1 MWRSGTSPTRRWQL
15 SPSSWTDCSR
25 ARESAARSP
34 AESGSNR
41 RLGARSCT
49 IPTSEP
55 TTLIPHLRWAR
66 VRPGVA
72 CGIGLVLFVAALTE
86 ALPAAGY
93 EPPGL
98 RPGDFWTYRTNT
110 SLASGFFLEGTA
122 TLRVLARATQTGE
135 GVSVDAYLGVVDP
148 DGRGADRISRVE
160 DRVERARPGDE
171 RHVAHGTRFARLPAE
186 RPEHDDRP
194 FRRRHVAL
202 PVPGRGFRSRGRAAE
217 LLRGLPPFL
226 WIAHDAIPLGRP
238 RLAERHVCRGS
249 RGVCRGA
256 RGLVRHRPDS
266 TDIRGRN
273 LRAVVSRSGGG
284 ERREIGNAQRIGGP
298 RLRGADRLS
307 IPSPRTI
314 QVPRP
319 DRRRLDDRRGRSSG
333 RGRVGRVL
341 VGSEAEATP
350 ERAAS
355 LATSGLP
362 SPSGDHPRP

>member
-1 MWRSGTSPTRRWQL
+1 MWQPATTPTRRWQL

-98 RPGDFWTYRTNT
+98 RPGDFWTYRRTT
-110 SLASGFFLEGTA
+110 SLASGFCLEGTA
-122 TLRVLARATQTGE
+122 TLRVLARETRTVE
-135 GVSVDAYLGVVDP
+135 GVSVDVYRLSLNGLGTAN
-148 DGRGADRISRVE
+148 GRVGTGLGSPP
-160 DRVERARPGDE
+160 ARG
-171 RHVAHGTRFARLPAE
+171 G
-186 RPEHDDRP
+186 
-194 FRRRHVAL
+194 
-202 PVPGRGFRSRGRAAE
+202 AAE

-284 ERREIGNAQRIGGP
+284 A
-298 RLRGADRLS
+298 
-307 IPSPRTI
+307 
-314 QVPRP
+314 
-319 DRRRLDDRRGRSSG
+319 RRGG
-333 RGRVGRVL
+333 
-341 VGSEAEATP
+341 
-350 ERAAS
+350 
-355 LATSGLP
+355 
-362 SPSGDHPRP
+362 